1 MRIKYENI
9 ILIVLIITL
18 IVLLIRLPPLLRSLS
33 EDFGTLYGAD
43 GDPAIGIMALG
54 LICITAVA
62 IAKVLSNRK

>member
-9 ILIVLIITL
+9 ILIALVITL
-18 IVLLIRLPPLLRSLS
+18 IVLLIRLPPLLHNLS

-54 LICITAVA
+54 LICVTAVA